1 MNWRELKN
9 FINKNARNNK
19 CFLDTEV
26 KLYNFKDGEE
36 YQIDITE
43 LSCSDDEIDENSET
57 NWVPYLSINHEEEL
71 DNETE
76 TKEAS
81 VD

>member
-1 MNWRELKN
+1 MTWRELKN

-26 KLYNFKDGEE
+26 QLYNFKDGEE
-36 YQIDITE
+36 YPVDITE
-43 LSCSDDEIDENSET
+43 LSCSNDEIDENSET

-76 TKEAS
+76 TKETG

>member
-1 MNWRELKN
+1 MTWRELKN

-26 KLYNFKDGEE
+26 QLYNFKDGEE
-36 YQIDITE
+36 YQVDITE
-43 LSCSDDEIDENSET
+43 LSCGDDEVDENSET
-57 NWVPYLSINHEEEL
+57 NWVPYLSINDEEEL

-76 TKEAS
+76 TKETS

>member
-1 MNWRELKN
+1 MTWRELKN

-26 KLYNFKDGEE
+26 QLYNFQDGEE
-36 YQIDITE
+36 YQVDITE
-43 LSCSDDEIDENSET
+43 LSCSNDEIDENSET
-57 NWVPYLSINHEEEL
+57 NWVPYLSINDEEEL
-71 DNETE
+71 ENETE
-76 TKEAS
+76 TKETS